1 MVQNFQ
7 TLPEIGRA
15 GLKVGTIQKSTKS
28 VQKHGPANKKEAWG
42 PLLVPS
48 EIVGP
53 HTPGTT
59 PGLPYNPTTGR
70 RSYHRRR
77 GRLTRQFGWQFASA
91 SRQFGIGSAHRHF
104 CCSVHSPNR
113 GTLPLGPRQFG
124 WQFARG
130 TRQFGNMFSAIRL
143 LGACPKCG
151 VYRSF
156 GRQFGWQFASN
167 SRQFG
172 TVFRQFGCSAH
183 AQKRRKFG
191 NSLPTQF
198 PF

>member
-1 MVQNFQ
+1 MG
-7 TLPEIGRA
+7 GR
-15 GLKVGTIQKSTKS
+15 
-28 VQKHGPANKKEAWG
+28 
-42 PLLVPS
+42 LLVPS

-104 CCSVHSPNR
+104 CCSVHSPNM
-113 GTLPLGPRQFG
+113 GNS
-124 WQFARG
+124 A
-130 TRQFGNMFSAIRL
+130 TRPPAIRVAIRKGHPAIRKHVFGNSAAR
-143 LGACPKCG
+143 CMPKKTW

-172 TVFRQFGCSAH
+172 TF
-183 AQKRRKFG
+183 FG
-191 NSLPTQF
+191 NSGVLRTPKT
-198 PF
+198 